1 MYPNAASRKV
11 KIYSRTEVSKAQG
24 LEKIRRNF
32 WNNKAEELCQ
42 DKALSK
48 WKATAINGVIDTA
61 WTLTKTAVLVT
72 EANNLRDEELQA
84 EPVSTPK
91 PRKQQKVATVDE
103 NVKRTLN
110 THRQLLKINQ
120 TLRSLKDIA
129 NTTTK
134 KKAKIMQAGDA
145 ARSAMGELKQ
155 AQESL
160 RKALENKRKCL
171 GLTSS
176 FQQIPTEIENEPT
189 SEDLGK
195 MLETVLARTRPGE
208 ERTGEGEE
216 TNDSDDER
224 SREETTGE
232 REETDDSDERPR
244 EEPTEEGEETD
255 DSDERRREE
264 PTGEREETDYSDDIE
279 TESSNS
285 SEETQE

>member
-42 DKALSK
+42 DKVLSK

-91 PRKQQKVATVDE
+91 PRKRQKVATVDE

-134 KKAKIMQAGDA
+134 KKAKIMQAEDEPHEAKKKSLYLDGNRTHNLQI
-145 ARSAMGELKQ
+145 RSTVTL
-155 AQESL
+155 
-160 RKALENKRKCL
+160 
-171 GLTSS
+171 
-176 FQQIPTEIENEPT
+176 PTE
-189 SEDLGK
+189 LQG
-195 MLETVLARTRPGE
+195 RTEKVG
-208 ERTGEGEE
+208 
-216 TNDSDDER
+216 DDFR
-224 SREETTGE
+224 W
-232 REETDDSDERPR
+232 
-244 EEPTEEGEETD
+244 
-255 DSDERRREE
+255 
-264 PTGEREETDYSDDIE
+264 
-279 TESSNS
+279 
-285 SEETQE
+285 